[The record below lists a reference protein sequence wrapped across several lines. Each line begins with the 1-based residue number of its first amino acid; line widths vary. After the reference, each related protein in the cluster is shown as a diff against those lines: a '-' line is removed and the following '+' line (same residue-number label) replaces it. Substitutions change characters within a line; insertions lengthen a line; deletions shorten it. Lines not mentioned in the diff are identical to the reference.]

1 MAIRY
6 FFKVRVRC
14 RASVTLGKREKIMTE
29 NNRDNSIYDSP
40 YFRPFTNDKI
50 FMNVM
55 RSPKICRALLELI
68 LPNEEIGAIRIKKSD
83 NPFVDN
89 SEIDEDLDGNMNES
103 DAVDKDSEQT
113 GSLENLSV
121 ETQKTLKLEADAHGV
136 RFDAFVESSKLWADI
151 EMQTSDGLE
160 LDKRARYYHA
170 NIDLD
175 FLEQGKRY
183 EELKPSYV
191 IFICTFDHFNMDEP
205 VYFFRSWDVE
215 KSLPLK
221 DLSYTIML
229 NTKCSPEKVPEVLK
243 PFYEYLNDPKKNQ
256 ASELTRMID
265 ERVRKFNSS
274 EWRQKYMTFEYIL
287 NEQKRESEAIGFEK
301 GRSEGAAQKQREIA
315 KNLKQAGI
323 PIEVIAENTGLSCE
337 EIEKL

>member
-1 MAIRY
+1 MY
-6 FFKVRVRC
+6 
-14 RASVTLGKREKIMTE
+14 E
-29 NNRDNSIYDSP
+29 NNKDNSIYDSP
-40 YFRPFTNDKI
+40 DFRPFTRDEI

-89 SEIDEDLDGNMNES
+89 SEIDEEANES
-103 DAVDKDSEQT
+103 MDESDSSDKDSEQT
-113 GSLENLSV
+113 DSLENLSV

-151 EMQTSDGLE
+151 EMQTDNDSMI
-160 LDKRARYYHA
+160 DKRARYYHA
-170 NIDLD
+170 NMDLD
-175 FLEQGKRY
+175 FLEQGQPY
-183 EELKPSYV
+183 ENLKPSYV

-229 NTKCSPEKVPEVLK
+229 NTKCSPEKVPKALK

-265 ERVRKFNSS
+265 ERVRKFNSN
-274 EWRQKYMTFEYIL
+274 EWRKRYMTFEYIL
-287 NEQKRESEAIGFEK
+287 NEHKREGEAIGFEK
-301 GRSEGAAQKQREIA
+301 GAAQKQREIA

-323 PIEVIAENTGLSCE
+323 PVEVIAENTGLSAE
-337 EIEKL
+337 EVEAL